1 MKSSCHKPLI
11 PNLNRISGQI
21 KGVARMV
28 DEGQYCIDILDQ
40 LRAAKSAITTVE
52 NKILEKHIQECV
64 TVSLQSQ
71 NDVDTKIQEL
81 MRILKRK
88 RKIFHKR

>member
-1 MKSSCHKPLI
+1 
-11 PNLNRISGQI
+11 
-21 KGVARMV
+21 MV

-52 NKILEKHIQECV
+52 NKIIEKHIQECV
-64 TVSLQSQ
+64 TVSLQSE

-88 RKIFHKR
+88 

>member
-1 MKSSCHKPLI
+1 MKSSCHRPLI

-21 KGVARMV
+21 KGVAKMV

-52 NKILEKHIQECV
+52 NKILEKHIHECV
-64 TVSLQSQ
+64 SISLKSQ
-71 NDVDTKIQEL
+71 QDVDTKIQEL

-88 RKIFHKR
+88 

>member
-1 MKSSCHKPLI
+1 MKSSCHRPLI

-21 KGVARMV
+21 KGVAKMV
-28 DEGQYCIDILDQ
+28 DEGQYCVDILDQ

-52 NKILEKHIQECV
+52 NKILECV

-71 NDVDTKIQEL
+71 EDVNTKIQEL
-81 MRILKRK
+81 MHILKRK
-88 RKIFHKR
+88 

>member
-1 MKSSCHKPLI
+1 MKSSCHKLLI

-52 NKILEKHIQECV
+52 NKI
-64 TVSLQSQ
+64 QS
-71 NDVDTKIQEL
+71 NEDIDTKIQEL
-81 MRILKRK
+81 MRVLKRK
-88 RKIFHKR
+88 

>member
-1 MKSSCHKPLI
+1 MKSSCHRPLI

-28 DEGQYCIDILDQ
+28 EEGQYCINILDQ

-64 TVSLQSQ
+64 TTSLKSQ
-71 NDVDTKIQEL
+71 KDVDTKIQEL
-81 MRILKRK
+81 MSILKR
-88 RKIFHKR
+88 R

>member
-1 MKSSCHKPLI
+1 MKSSCHRPLI

-28 DEGQYCIDILDQ
+28 EEGQYCINILDQ

-64 TVSLQSQ
+64 TTSLKSQ
-71 NDVDTKIQEL
+71 EDVDTKIQEL
-81 MRILKRK
+81 MSILKR
-88 RKIFHKR
+88 R

>member
-1 MKSSCHKPLI
+1 MRSSCHKPLI
-11 PNLNRISGQI
+11 PNLNRISGQV

-64 TVSLQSQ
+64 STSLQSQ
-71 NDVDTKIQEL
+71 KDVDTKIQEL
-81 MRILKRK
+81 MRILNRK
-88 RKIFHKR
+88 